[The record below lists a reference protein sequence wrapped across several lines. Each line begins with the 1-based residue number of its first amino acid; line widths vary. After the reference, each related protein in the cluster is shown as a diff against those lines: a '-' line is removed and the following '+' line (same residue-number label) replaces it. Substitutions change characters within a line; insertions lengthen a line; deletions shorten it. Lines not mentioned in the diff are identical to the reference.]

1 VGARLALL
9 LFVTL
14 AAPASAVTFDWVTV
28 GNPGNACEVQ
38 SQGCFG
44 AVAETYLIA
53 KYEVTNAQYAEF
65 LNAKAASDPLAL
77 YNTRALQHADGLELL
92 RRDHAQRQ
100 FGELHLQR
108 EARPRGHAGELRVVL
123 RRAPLREL
131 AAQRAGDRRHGERGL
146 HAARRGAR
154 TRNTGATIFLP
165 SEDEWYKAAYHNGV
179 GLAATDYF
187 DYPAGSDTQT
197 TCSTPTATPN
207 RANCFFAVA
216 NFTEVGSYTGSASPY
231 GTFDQGGN
239 VDEWNEAAIS
249 NGLNRGFRGGNSNNI
264 VDLLAASRR
273 RNTFPLAEG
282 FFGFRV
288 ASIDLAVRIDI
299 KPGSEL
305 NPVNPMGRG
314 VIPVAILGSDTF
326 HVADVDVTT
335 LAFGPP
341 GAESATPAHKQG
353 GHLDDVNDD
362 GFTDLVSHYLTE
374 ETGIAFGQTG
384 ACVIGDLLDG
394 TPFEGCDS
402 IQTVPSCGLGFEL
415 ALLLPGLM
423 WLHRRRRRTLA

>member
-1 VGARLALL
+1 MG
-9 LFVTL
+9 
-14 AAPASAVTFDWVTV
+14 S
-28 GNPGNACEVQ
+28 
-38 SQGCFG
+38 SSFG
-44 AVAETYLIA
+44 GITRSGSSGSFTY
-53 KYEVTNAQYAEF
+53 
-65 LNAKAASDPLAL
+65 NAKPGREDMPVNFVSFYDAL
-77 YNTRALQHADGLELL
+77 RFANWLHNGQGTGDTESGAYTLL
-92 RRDHAQRQ
+92 
-100 FGELHLQR
+100 G
-108 EARPRGHAGELRVVL
+108 G
-123 RRAPLREL
+123 APEPSN
-131 AAQRAGDRRHGERGL
+131 GTTV
-146 HAARRGAR
+146 